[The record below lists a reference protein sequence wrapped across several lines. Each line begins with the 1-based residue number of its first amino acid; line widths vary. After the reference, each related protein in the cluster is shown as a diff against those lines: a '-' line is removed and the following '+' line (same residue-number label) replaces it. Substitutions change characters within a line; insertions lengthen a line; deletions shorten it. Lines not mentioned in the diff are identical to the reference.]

1 MFDKRFWI
9 TGAAVL
15 AVAASAFFFAGA
27 PEPREIAAAD
37 DAVSGIA
44 RDIPAQMDG
53 QEEYAY
59 YLREHKGRVAVF
71 LAGEDDPQMELDV
84 LVKYLPDY
92 DREQMRNGIPVKDY
106 EELQKLIED
115 YIS

>member
-15 AVAASAFFFAGA
+15 AVAASAFFFSRA
-27 PEPREIAAAD
+27 PEPQEIAAAD
-37 DAVSGIA
+37 DAVSGVA
-44 RDIPAQMDG
+44 QDIPAQMAG
-53 QEEYAY
+53 EEEYAY